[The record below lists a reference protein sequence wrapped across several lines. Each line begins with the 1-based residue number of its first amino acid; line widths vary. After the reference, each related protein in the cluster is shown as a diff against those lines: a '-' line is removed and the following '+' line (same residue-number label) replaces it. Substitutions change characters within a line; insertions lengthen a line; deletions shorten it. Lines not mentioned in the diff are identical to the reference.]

1 MMKPERENELAQA
14 LENRLDPAGLEHL
27 LQDREA
33 YETLREQLAM
43 DAALRTALEDR
54 KILENLQESILA
66 SVKTSPAARLEQEI
80 LTASLDRKGKA
91 GGRAARSR
99 LGQPFR
105 FTWGTLPRWTTAAAA
120 IFLGGLAGSLLW
132 PGVMDTFGLGPLVA
146 ERKRQADDAAHLAS
160 SPQMDAREVHEPG
173 ASPVPETAP
182 EQAFSLTAVLHAA
195 RSAADAALDEVKK
208 VVTSAEPSSAP
219 AEAPVV
225 AETAMPSS
233 PVSASAVSEPV
244 KTAVTQMEALL
255 PAPLKLSSIPGPE
268 VSAHPVNP
276 PAPEK
281 IDFEKQVLPLLR
293 RSCFECHS
301 GELKK
306 PKGGIRLD
314 DLESI
319 REKSKT
325 DSLIFPH
332 KPERSSLYRSLN
344 LPAGHEDVMPP
355 EGEATPL
362 TPEEK
367 DAVRRWLQEGADFG
381 NWTSE
386 RARQVQIS
394 TQDEAVNIAQAE
406 TVARRVDE
414 LLIADLTRNGLE
426 PRPPA
431 ADSVWLRRVYLD
443 LVGRIPTTGEARQ
456 FLADAK
462 PGKKARLVD
471 GLLASNGHVSHMFN
485 YWCGLLRARDDLAE
499 GVKGD
504 FYLAWIKQSV
514 RDNKPY
520 DQWARELISPEG
532 YGWRAPAAGYY
543 LRDGANRAANIESTA
558 TLFLGTQI
566 SCAQCHDHPY
576 DRWTRKDYHQF
587 LAWTSG
593 IQTASLDSSVGQ
605 VQGEEVRKAAE
616 RYDTLAMNRLDP
628 ARRARY
634 ERISEAILALQR
646 AAGGAGVTNG
656 EGRPAELPA
665 DYQYPDAKPGD
676 LLPAAVLYGKTPAGE
691 TRAADTLA
699 AWVTSAENTRF
710 SLTLANRLWAKLFG
724 LPFAGPV
731 DHVREI
737 ADCDNPDL
745 AQYMVHVVRESGYD
759 VRKILRILCLTR
771 AYQQEAGLPPADAG
785 VAYRFPGPVIR
796 RLTSEQVWDSM
807 MALAV
812 KDLDVKLDFD
822 PPGVAKLEAATA
834 AEKTSDVTRA
844 ARQMVTEEERTLKGE
859 QRRTRLRGDM
869 AQEFAGGGLERASEL
884 PQPAPPG
891 HFLRMFGQGGRD
903 FIGDAW
909 SASTVPQ
916 ALLMLNSDFFDHVA
930 RSGSPLSESLRG
942 LNNAR
947 DVARGAFMAVLT
959 REPSPAELEVCL
971 EILGEAR
978 NPKALARTLLST
990 AEFVFQ
996 K

>member
-1 MMKPERENELAQA
+1 MMKPERENELARA
-14 LENRLDPAGLEHL
+14 LENRLEPAERERL
-27 LQDREA
+27 LQDKEA
-33 YETLREQLAM
+33 CETLQEHLAM
-43 DAALRTALEDR
+43 DAALQTVLEDG
-54 KILENLQESILA
+54 KVLNDLQESILA
-66 SVKTSPAARLEQEI
+66 SVKTSPVSRLEQQI
-80 LTASLDRKGKA
+80 LASTVGKQSRSA
-91 GGRAARSR
+91 GRAARSR

-105 FTWGTLPRWTTAAAA
+105 FTWGALPRWPTAAAA

-132 PGVMDTFGLGPLVA
+132 PGVIDSFELGPLVA
-146 ERKRQADDAAHLAS
+146 ERKRQANDEGHLPSALLAEDAPVQES
-160 SPQMDAREVHEPG
+160 VTP
-173 ASPVPETAP
+173 PVPEKAGD
-182 EQAFSLTAVLHAA
+182 QGFSLTAAVHTARAA
-195 RSAADAALDEVKK
+195 AAAALDEIQKAVA
-208 VVTSAEPSSAP
+208 SAEPLSTPVEVPVMS
-219 AEAPVV
+219 EA
-225 AETAMPSS
+225 AMPSLPASS
-233 PVSASAVSEPV
+233 PAISEPV
-244 KTAVTQMEALL
+244 KKVVTQMEALL

-268 VSAHPVNP
+268 VSSNPVNP
-276 PAPEK
+276 PAPAK
-281 IDFEKQVLPLLR
+281 VDFETQVLPLLR

-325 DSLIFPH
+325 DSLVFPH
-332 KPERSSLYRSLN
+332 KPERSTLYRSLN
-344 LPAGHEDVMPP
+344 LPAGHDDVMPP
-355 EGEATPL
+355 EGEAPPL

-367 DAVRRWLQEGADFG
+367 DTVRRWLEEGAAFG
-381 NWTSE
+381 AWTSE
-386 RARQVQIS
+386 RARQVHIS
-394 TQDEAVNIAQAE
+394 TQAEAVNVANAE
-406 TVARRVDE
+406 EVARRVDE
-414 LLIADLTRNGLE
+414 LLGADLAKNGQE
-426 PRPPA
+426 PRPLA
-431 ADSVWLRRVYLD
+431 SDSVWVRRVYLD
-443 LVGRIPTTGEARQ
+443 LVGRIPTMAEARQ
-456 FLADAK
+456 FLTDGK
-462 PGKKARLVD
+462 LGKKARLVD
-471 GLLASNGHVSHMFN
+471 ALLASNGHVSHMFN

-558 TLFLGTQI
+558 TLFLGAQI

-593 IQTASLDSSVGQ
+593 IQTATTDSSVGQ
-605 VQGEEVRKAAE
+605 VQGEAVRKAAE

-676 LLPAAVLYGKTPAGE
+676 LLPAAVLYGQTPPGE

-710 SLTLANRLWAKLFG
+710 NLTLANRLWAKLFG

-745 AQYMVHVVRESGYD
+745 AQYLVHVVRESGYD
-759 VRKILRILCLTR
+759 VRQILRILCLTK
-771 AYQQEAGLPPADAG
+771 AYQQEAGLPPAEAS

-812 KDLDVKLDFD
+812 KDLDVNLDFD
-822 PPGVAKLEAATA
+822 PPGVSKLEAATA

-844 ARQMVTEEERTLKGE
+844 ARQMVTEEERSMKGE
-859 QRRTRLRGDM
+859 QRRARVRGDM

-903 FIGDAW
+903 FMGDAW

-959 REPSPAELEVCL
+959 RDPSPAELEVCL